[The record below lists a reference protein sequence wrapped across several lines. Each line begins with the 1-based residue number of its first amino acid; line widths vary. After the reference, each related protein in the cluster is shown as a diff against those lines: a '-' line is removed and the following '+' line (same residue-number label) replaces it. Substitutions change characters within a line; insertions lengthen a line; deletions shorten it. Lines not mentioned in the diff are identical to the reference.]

1 MCPQPASP
9 RPSVCVSVC
18 LSWRGGSGGG
28 GGEGRGNPI
37 WPLGESI
44 APAAM
49 SPAAAALL
57 AHRLA
62 RLAQPPQGSAS
73 SPPGWI
79 EGWGGGTGQLLAPLG
94 CGSLSRSGSA
104 LQPPCP
110 LAEASLLLLPSTQQV
125 PIGIYWV
132 PITAYLAPS
141 RSPSLPPAPN
151 RSPLVPAGPHCC
163 QTTPTG
169 SPSGPTGPHHCPPGT
184 QQVPIT
190 TTSTHWVSI
199 GTHWFPS
206 LPTWPALSPHH
217 LGAQSPRLVAS
228 VPAASSFP

>member
-1 MCPQPASP
+1 MAG
-9 RPSVCVSVC
+9 
-18 LSWRGGSGGG
+18 RGGESHLAA
-28 GGEGRGNPI
+28 RGKHRPR
-37 WPLGESI
+37 SHV
-44 APAAM
+44 
-49 SPAAAALL
+49 SRCS
-57 AHRLA
+57 RLA
-62 RLAQPPQGSAS
+62 RTPAGTAGTA
-73 SPPGWI
+73 PPGLCQLPPRLDR
-79 EGWGGGTGQLLAPLG
+79 GMGGGGTGQLLAPLG